1 MISWLRRRRK
11 PDDESTTA
19 AVPPAAPAAPVA
31 AMLSPQFV
39 AEPVELPHDKVAAR
53 AYEIWVRKGRPDGLD
68 AQNWLEAEAELRAE
82 FAAPPEAPP
91 RKSR

>member
-1 MISWLRRRRK
+1 MISWLRRRRLSS
-11 PDDESTTA
+11 DETA
-19 AVPPAAPAAPVA
+19 APVITPAPAAAP
-31 AMLSPQFV
+31 LSPAFV